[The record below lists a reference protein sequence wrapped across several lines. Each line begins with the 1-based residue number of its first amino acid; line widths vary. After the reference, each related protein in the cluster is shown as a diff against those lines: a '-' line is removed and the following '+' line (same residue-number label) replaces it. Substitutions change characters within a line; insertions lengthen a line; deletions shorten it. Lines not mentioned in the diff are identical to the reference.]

1 MLGIFFLLVWVSVIA
16 ALTGHDR
23 NRGRLLLA
31 PGYLDEE
38 FHNALSRSDHGVLA
52 RYYRVAL
59 KRTLPLRDEQ
69 LIRINLACA
78 LNGLSEHAQA
88 LEELDRVSLQQL
100 SSLEVALWLNNRAY
114 TLVFLGQSADA
125 LDNLKDADD
134 LLTGDEGEVRD
145 PLLSACISG
154 TRGIAL
160 LHHGDLDAA
169 EQALELA
176 LRQEEEGVARQF
188 DPEWQA
194 DPARTAERWYWLGEV
209 ARRRGDVVAAR
220 LRFERAASV
229 PLVPF
234 SRKARA
240 ALAELAG
247 AGAGAEAMAGAVPGS
262 LPGSLPEPLA
272 LPVVPAGAGAA
283 SGDSAPKR

>member
-59 KRTLPLRDEQ
+59 KRTLPARDEQ

-78 LNGLSEHAQA
+78 LNGLAEHAQA

-100 SSLEVALWLNNRAY
+100 SPPEVALWLNNRAY
-114 TLVFLGQSADA
+114 TLVFLGQAADA
-125 LDNLKDADD
+125 LDNLKDADE
-134 LLTGDEGEVRD
+134 LLAGDEGGVRD
-145 PLLSACISG
+145 PLLTACISG

-160 LHHGDLDAA
+160 LHHGDLDGA
-169 EQALELA
+169 ERSLELA

-188 DPEWQA
+188 DPEWQS
-194 DPARTAERWYWLGEV
+194 DPARTAERWFWLGEV
-209 ARRRGDVVAAR
+209 ARRRGDLTAAR
-220 LRFERAASV
+220 LRLERAASS
-229 PLVPF
+229 PTVPF
-234 SRKARA
+234 GRRARGSLGELA
-240 ALAELAG
+240 ALPGPG
-247 AGAGAEAMAGAVPGS
+247 ALPAVAGAVNSAVNGAM
-262 LPGSLPEPLA
+262 GNGEAEA
-272 LPVVPAGAGAA
+272 L
-283 SGDSAPKR
+283 KRS

>member
-1 MLGIFFLLVWVSVIA
+1 MLGIFFLLIWVSVIA

-23 NRGRLLLA
+23 GRGRPLLS

-38 FHNALSRSDHGVLA
+38 FRGALLRSDHAVLA

-59 KRTLPLRDEQ
+59 QRTLPARDEQ

-78 LNGLSEHAQA
+78 ENGLGEHAQA
-88 LEELDRVSLQQL
+88 LEELDRVALQQL
-100 SSLEVALWLNNRAY
+100 SPSEVALWLNNRAY

-125 LDNLKDADD
+125 LDNLKDADE
-134 LLTGDEGEVRD
+134 LLAGDEGSSRD
-145 PLLSACISG
+145 PLLTACISG

-169 EQALELA
+169 EKALELA

-194 DPARTAERWYWLGEV
+194 DPARTAERWFWLGEV
-209 ARRRGDVVAAR
+209 ARRRGELPAAR
-220 LRFERAASV
+220 LRLERAASS
-229 PLVPF
+229 PTVPF
-234 SRKARA
+234 GRRARQVLTELNAAPALPDEPGLGKA
-240 ALAELAG
+240 
-247 AGAGAEAMAGAVPGS
+247 
-262 LPGSLPEPLA
+262 LA
-272 LPVVPAGAGAA
+272 LPAVTAAATPDSEPAGE
-283 SGDSAPKR
+283 PT

>member
-134 LLTGDEGEVRD
+134 LLVGDEGGVRD
-145 PLLSACISG
+145 PLLQACISG

-160 LHHGDLDAA
+160 LHNGDLDGA
-169 EQALELA
+169 ERALQLA

-209 ARRRGDVVAAR
+209 ARRRGDPVAAR
-220 LRFERAASV
+220 LRLERAASV
-229 PLVPF
+229 PQVPF
-234 SRKARA
+234 ARRA
-240 ALAELAG
+240 RTALAELAAPG
-247 AGAGAEAMAGAVPGS
+247 PQPDGSTDGMAGGIAVAAAVAG
-262 LPGSLPEPLA
+262 
-272 LPVVPAGAGAA
+272 GAGAA
-283 SGDSAPKR
+283 PLSAQSGDSAPKRQ

>member
-114 TLVFLGQSADA
+114 TLVFLGQAADA

-134 LLTGDEGEVRD
+134 LLIGDEGGVRD

-160 LHHGDLDAA
+160 LHHGDLDGA
-169 EQALELA
+169 ERALELA
-176 LRQEEEGVARQF
+176 LRQEKEGVARQF

-209 ARRRGDVVAAR
+209 ARRRGDLVAAR
-220 LRFERAASV
+220 LRLERAAGV

-240 ALAELAG
+240 ALAELSA
-247 AGAGAEAMAGAVPGS
+247 AGAEAMAGAVPGR
-262 LPGSLPEPLA
+262 LQEPLA
-272 LPVVPAGAGAA
+272 LPAVPAGAGAA
-283 SGDSAPKR
+283 SADSAPKP